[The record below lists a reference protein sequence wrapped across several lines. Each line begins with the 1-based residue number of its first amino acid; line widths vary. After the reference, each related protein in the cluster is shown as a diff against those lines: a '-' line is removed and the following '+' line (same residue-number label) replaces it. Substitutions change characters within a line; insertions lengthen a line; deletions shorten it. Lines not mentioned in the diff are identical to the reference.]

1 MQSDTESPTAADKE
15 LWAGRIISGLVIAF
29 MLFDTVIH
37 LMKITPVVQAFQQL
51 GWPISLAFVLG
62 IIELLCVVFYLY
74 PRTSIVGAI
83 LLTGYLGGAV
93 VTQLRVGNPLFGEAL
108 FPVYVGILAW
118 GGLYLREPGLRALIP
133 IVKTRSTAENAGD
146 SRKKLWTGRVVSAI
160 VALMILFASSVKLVK
175 APAVVEG
182 FAKQGFPE
190 HLVIVVGIIELLC
203 AVIYLVPRTA
213 VLGAILMTGLM
224 GGATAT
230 NVRVG
235 DPSLIVTLLL
245 GILAWAG
252 LFLRNERLR
261 KLMPLRS

>member
-1 MQSDTESPTAADKE
+1 MQSATEKPAAANKE
-15 LWAGRIISGLVIAF
+15 LWAGGIISGLVIAF
-29 MLFDTVIH
+29 MLFDSVIH
-37 LMKITPVVQAFQQL
+37 LMKIAPVVQAFQQL

-62 IIELLCVVFYLY
+62 IIELLCVVIYLY
-74 PRTSIVGAI
+74 LRTSMLGAI
-83 LLTGYLGGAV
+83 LLTGYLGGSV
-93 VTQLRVGNPLFGEAL
+93 VTQLRVGNPLFGETL
-108 FPVYVGILAW
+108 FPVYVGILVW

-133 IVKTRSTAENAGD
+133 IVKTQSTAGNDGG
-146 SRKKLWTGRVVSAI
+146 SRKKLWAGRVITAI
-160 VALMILFASSVKLVK
+160 TALMILFASSVKLMK

-182 FAKQGFPE
+182 FAKQGFPD

-235 DPSLIVTLLL
+235 DPSLAVTLLL

-252 LFLRNERLR
+252 LFLRKAELR